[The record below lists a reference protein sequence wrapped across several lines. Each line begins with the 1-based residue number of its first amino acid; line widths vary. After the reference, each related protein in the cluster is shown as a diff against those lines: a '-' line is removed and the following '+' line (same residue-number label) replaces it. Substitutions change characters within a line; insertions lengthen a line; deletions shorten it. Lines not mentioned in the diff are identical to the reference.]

1 MNTEE
6 ITSFVKVAKL
16 QHMTNAAAELNI
28 SQSALSSSIKKLE
41 LELGVRLFERRGR
54 HIELNTY
61 GEVFLRYAENM
72 LLSLSQLEQELAE
85 AKSAVE
91 NRVSIAMPPLYSFAG
106 LQARLWE
113 NCPDVSVRITHTRI
127 KDLPGALLSGEVDFC
142 IRAARVDDPRLFC
155 RKLTDDRLIM
165 IAPPTHPLAGR
176 EQVHLN
182 AFRNDTFVNFSRS
195 SGEAPG
201 VTDLEFYCRQI
212 GFEPK
217 IVLWSPNM
225 REILESVRNG
235 VGAAMVPL
243 RVLSGY
249 SVDDLGCL
257 PISEP
262 ECWTHLRLYALKNVR
277 EMPAVRRVRQCI
289 EAYFDIEK

>member
-61 GEVFLRYAENM
+61 GEIFLRYAENM

-106 LQARLWE
+106 LQARLRE
-113 NCPDVSVRITHTRI
+113 NCPDVRVRITHTRI

-165 IAPPTHPLAGR
+165 IVPPTHPLAGR
-176 EQVHLN
+176 EQVHLD

>member
-1 MNTEE
+1 
-6 ITSFVKVAKL
+6 
-16 QHMTNAAAELNI
+16 
-28 SQSALSSSIKKLE
+28 
-41 LELGVRLFERRGR
+41 
-54 HIELNTY
+54 
-61 GEVFLRYAENM
+61 
-72 LLSLSQLEQELAE
+72 
-85 AKSAVE
+85 
-91 NRVSIAMPPLYSFAG
+91 
-106 LQARLWE
+106 
-113 NCPDVSVRITHTRI
+113 
-127 KDLPGALLSGEVDFC
+127 
-142 IRAARVDDPRLFC
+142 
-155 RKLTDDRLIM
+155 M
-165 IAPPTHPLAGR
+165 IVPPTHPLAGR

>member
-1 MNTEE
+1 MNTQE
-6 ITSFVKVAKL
+6 IASFVKVAKL

-61 GEVFLRYAENM
+61 GEIFLKYAENM
-72 LLSLSQLEQELAE
+72 LLNLSQLEQELAE

-91 NRVSIAMPPLYSFAG
+91 NRVSIVMPPLYSFAG
-106 LQARLWE
+106 LQAQLRE

-142 IRAARVDDPRLFC
+142 IRAARVDDPRLLC
-155 RKLTDDRLIM
+155 RDLTDDRLIM
-165 IAPPTHPLAGR
+165 IVPPTHPLANR
-176 EQVHLN
+176 EQVRLDE
-182 AFRNDTFVNFSRS
+182 FRNDTFANFNRS

-212 GFEPK
+212 GFEPR

-249 SVDDLGCL
+249 SVEDLCCL
-257 PISEP
+257 TISEP

-277 EMPAVRRVRQCI
+277 EMPAVKRVRRCI
-289 EAYFDIEK
+289 EAYFDAEK

>member
-1 MNTEE
+1 M
-6 ITSFVKVAKL
+6 
-16 QHMTNAAAELNI
+16 
-28 SQSALSSSIKKLE
+28 
-41 LELGVRLFERRGR
+41 
-54 HIELNTY
+54 
-61 GEVFLRYAENM
+61 
-72 LLSLSQLEQELAE
+72 
-85 AKSAVE
+85 
-91 NRVSIAMPPLYSFAG
+91 
-106 LQARLWE
+106 
-113 NCPDVSVRITHTRI
+113 
-127 KDLPGALLSGEVDFC
+127 
-142 IRAARVDDPRLFC
+142 
-155 RKLTDDRLIM
+155 
-165 IAPPTHPLAGR
+165 
-176 EQVHLN
+176 
-182 AFRNDTFVNFSRS
+182 NFSRS

>member
-61 GEVFLRYAENM
+61 GEIFLRYAENM

-106 LQARLWE
+106 LQARLRE

-142 IRAARVDDPRLFC
+142 IRAAGVDDPRLFC

-165 IAPPTHPLAGR
+165 IVPPTHPLAGR
-176 EQVHLN
+176 EQVHLD

>member
-61 GEVFLRYAENM
+61 GEIFLRYAENM

-85 AKSAVE
+85 AKSAEE
-91 NRVSIAMPPLYSFAG
+91 NQVSIAMPPLYSFAG
-106 LQARLWE
+106 LQARLRE
-113 NCPDVSVRITHTRI
+113 SCPDVSVRITHTRI
-127 KDLPGALLSGEVDFC
+127 KELPGALLSGEVDFC
-142 IRAARVDDPRLFC
+142 IRAARVDDPRLSC
-155 RKLTDDRLIM
+155 RELTDDRLIM
-165 IAPPTHPLAGR
+165 IVPPTHPLAGR
-176 EQVHLN
+176 EQVHLS

-195 SGEAPG
+195 SGEAPN

-212 GFEPK
+212 GFEPR

-249 SVDDLGCL
+249 SVEDLCCL
-257 PISEP
+257 QISEP
-262 ECWTHLRLYALKNVR
+262 DCWTHLRLYALKNVR
-277 EMPAVRRVRQCI
+277 EMPAVKRVRRCI
-289 EAYFDIEK
+289 EAYFDAEK